1 MKKGILLV
9 LLLSVANILSAQND
23 SLFTR
28 QMTGILATIKTIDS
42 SANLVKKEKFRL
54 KQKKVKIKYYSSTDN
69 TIKHKV
75 IILSR
80 NGKTY
85 AMHKMRFGYST
96 KIKMTTLDDL
106 PIFIRRR
113 DAEGNTAVLFNYR
126 GNAKWYFNY
135 KVGDQTKKYFVT
147 QDISKWR

>member
-1 MKKGILLV
+1 MKKGIL
-9 LLLSVANILSAQND
+9 NILLFSVVGIVSAQSD

-42 SANLVKKEKFRL
+42 SANLVKKEKFRWR
-54 KQKKVKIKYYSSTDN
+54 QKKVKINYYSFSDN

-75 IILSR
+75 IIRSR

-85 AMHKMRFGYST
+85 ALHKMRFGYSP
-96 KIKMTTLDDL
+96 KIKMTTLDDM

-113 DAEGNTAVLFNYR
+113 DSKGNTAVLFNYL
-126 GNAKWYFNY
+126 GNAKWYFNF
-135 KVGDQTKKYFVT
+135 KVDDQTKKYFVT

>member
-1 MKKGILLV
+1 MKKGLLIILLI
-9 LLLSVANILSAQND
+9 SVANMLSAQND

-28 QMTGILATIKTIDS
+28 QMTGILASIKTIDS
-42 SANLVKKEKFRL
+42 SANLVKKEKFRWS
-54 KQKKVKIKYYSSTDN
+54 QNKVKIKYTSSIDN

-75 IILSR
+75 IIRSR

-96 KIKMTTLDDL
+96 KIKMTTLDDM
-106 PIFIRRR
+106 PIFLRRR
-113 DAEGNTAVLFNYR
+113 DAEGKTAVLFNYL
-126 GNAKWYFNY
+126 GNSKWYFNY
-135 KVGDQTKKYFVT
+135 KVNEQTKKYFVT